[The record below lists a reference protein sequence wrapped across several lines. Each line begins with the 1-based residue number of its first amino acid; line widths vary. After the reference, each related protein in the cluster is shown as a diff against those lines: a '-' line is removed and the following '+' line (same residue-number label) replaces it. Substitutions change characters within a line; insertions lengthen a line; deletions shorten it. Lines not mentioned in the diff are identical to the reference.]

1 MTRVPASSGSRRGT
15 KAPACI
21 GICVW
26 IASLVTIS
34 CGRTPDVKLPSG
46 TGSPF
51 PQFADAY
58 GQATE
63 PCHNLVSLT
72 AVLSMSGRA
81 GRQNLR
87 GRIDAGLAQPDRI
100 ALEGVAPFGKPFFV
114 LTAAD
119 GASTLVLPRDGR
131 YLRGAAPA
139 EIIEALTGIRIAPNE
154 LMIALGGCAFYVG
167 SVSDGRTF
175 ANGWAAVDAGS
186 ATVWLRMID
195 GSWREVAAERGPL
208 TIYYDDFAE
217 GRPQRLRLVMKPPD
231 GAGADITLR
240 VSQLELGKP
249 LDPAVFKLAIPEG
262 AQPLTLDEL
271 RRAGPLGGE
280 AKRE

>member
-1 MTRVPASSGSRRGT
+1 MTRVPASSGNRRGT
-15 KAPACI
+15 KTPTCI
-21 GICVW
+21 GLCVG

-34 CGRTPDVKLPSG
+34 CGRTPEVKLPSG

-51 PQFADAY
+51 PQFAEAY

-63 PCHNLVSLT
+63 PCRNLTGLT

-114 LTAAD
+114 LTAAG

-139 EIIEALTGIRIAPNE
+139 DIIEALTGVRIAPNE
-154 LMIALGGCAFYVG
+154 LLIALGGCAFYAG
-167 SVSDGRTF
+167 SVTDGRTF
-175 ANGWAAVDAGS
+175 ADGWAAVDAGS

-195 GSWREVAAERGPL
+195 GTWREVAAERGPL
-208 TIYYDDFAE
+208 TIYYDDFAN
-217 GRPQRLRLVMKPPD
+217 RRAQRLRLVMKPAT

-240 VSQLELGKP
+240 ISQLELGKP
-249 LDPAVFKLAIPEG
+249 LDPAVFTLAIPEG

-271 RRAGPLGGE
+271 RRSGPLGAE

>member
-1 MTRVPASSGSRRGT
+1 V
-15 KAPACI
+15 C
-21 GICVW
+21 

-34 CGRTPDVKLPSG
+34 CGRPPEVKLPSG

-63 PCHNLVSLT
+63 PCHNLTSLT

-81 GRQNLR
+81 GQQNLR

-100 ALEGVAPFGKPFFV
+100 ALEGVAPFGKPIFV
-114 LTAAD
+114 LTAAG

-139 EIIEALTGIRIAPNE
+139 EIIEALTGVRIAPNE
-154 LMIALGGCAFYVG
+154 LLMALGGCAFYVG

-175 ANGWAAVDAGS
+175 ANGWAAVDDGS

-195 GSWREVAAERGPL
+195 GTWREVAAERGPL
-208 TIYYDDFAE
+208 TIYYDDFAD
-217 GRPQRLRLVMKPPD
+217 GRAQRLRLVMKPPT

-240 VSQLELGKP
+240 ISQLEVGKP

-262 AQPLTLDEL
+262 AQPLTLEEL
-271 RRAGPLGGE
+271 RRAGPLGAE